1 MLQHIRDVVGEWTV
15 NAPARASVPIQPGDE
30 RMCPVCSGMGWYY
43 VERRGAFMPELT
55 RCTVCTS
62 GKQSE
67 FLRRMSR
74 ISPGSE
80 MSTWRLDNFIKT
92 NFNGEAMEWVRARL
106 ALPSGMAYLWGEHGV
121 GKTRL
126 LVTAVN
132 EAISGGW
139 TALFIALAELLDEL
153 RAAMLNDNAESSLLN
168 RVLRARVLALD
179 EADKFNATPW
189 ALTELSKIVNARY
202 NDKRDAMTLIASN
215 AEPDAL
221 PGYIESRLMDTGC
234 AVFRLAGP
242 DWRKLSGGLP

>member
-1 MLQHIRDVVGEWTV
+1 MLQRAGDVVGEWIV
-15 NAPARASVPIQPGDE
+15 NAPVRVGAPVQPGDE

-55 RCTVCTS
+55 RCTVCAS

-74 ISPGSE
+74 IAPGSE
-80 MSTWRLDNFIKT
+80 MSTWRFANFIRT
-92 NFNGEAMEWVRARL
+92 DHNSEALDWVRVRL
-106 ALPSGMAYLWGEHGV
+106 ALPAGMAYIWGDYGV

-126 LVTAVN
+126 LASAVN
-132 EAISGGW
+132 EAVSGGW

-153 RAAMLNDNAESSLLN
+153 RAAMLNDNAESSLLH
-168 RVLRARVLALD
+168 RVLRVRVLALD

-189 ALTELSKIVNARY
+189 ALTELSKIINARY
-202 NDKRDAMTLIASN
+202 SNKRDMMTLVASN
-215 AEPDAL
+215 AGPEAL
-221 PGYIESRLMDTGC
+221 PGYIESRFMDSDC